1 MPDNGMDFAQALAAR
16 MHDIAS
22 ACTQCGK
29 CFEACPM
36 THAVGLADAEPRHVL
51 AGIVDLLNG
60 KAGTPE
66 AERWAA
72 ACSMSGA
79 CIDACNYGVN
89 PRIMVRLAHFANI
102 RRRAGDTARGNAT
115 RAFRGMARAVRDR
128 PLRSPS

>member
-36 THAVGLADAEPRHVL
+36 THAVGRAEAERGHVL

-89 PRIMVRLAHFANI
+89 PRIMVRLFQFFN
-102 RRRAGDTARGNAT
+102 NNT
-115 RAFRGMARAVRDR
+115 RAWGPEA
-128 PLRSPS
+128 